1 VDAYRN
7 ENAGYEVSI
16 PGRDAV
22 RESVAMADESDAGAA
37 YLAALKQ
44 SSAPQGRGAAAASVP
59 APTSADKVPRS
70 ARTRLAGAIAPG
82 SADKRRSPRYRCQGS
97 AQLREIQTGVTT
109 WTNFTDISL
118 HGCYVEAAATHR
130 VGVVL
135 GLKLEANGFRVEATG
150 EVSVAYPN
158 LGMGISFTKMTDE
171 AREHLRELVRSI
183 SRPSVILG
191 ARVAMPAP
199 STLQPEGSAQVANPS
214 AALQAMVNFFE
225 DRHMMDREEFLRIL
239 RKTE

>member
-1 VDAYRN
+1 
-7 ENAGYEVSI
+7 
-16 PGRDAV
+16 
-22 RESVAMADESDAGAA
+22 MTDEPDAGAA

-44 SSAPQGRGAAAASVP
+44 SSAPRARGAAAASEP
-59 APTSADKVPRS
+59 APTSAEALATA
-70 ARTRLAGAIAPG
+70 ARA
-82 SADKRRSPRYRCQGS
+82 
-97 AQLREIQTGVTT
+97 AQLREIETGVTT
-109 WTNFTDISL
+109 WTNFADISL

-130 VGVVL
+130 VGVML

-150 EVSVAYPN
+150 KVSVAYPN

-171 AREHLRELVRSI
+171 DREHLRELVRSI

-199 STLQPEGSAQVANPS
+199 STLRPEGSPQVANPG

-225 DRHMMDREEFLRIL
+225 DRHMMGRKEFLRIL
-239 RKTE
+239 RKSE